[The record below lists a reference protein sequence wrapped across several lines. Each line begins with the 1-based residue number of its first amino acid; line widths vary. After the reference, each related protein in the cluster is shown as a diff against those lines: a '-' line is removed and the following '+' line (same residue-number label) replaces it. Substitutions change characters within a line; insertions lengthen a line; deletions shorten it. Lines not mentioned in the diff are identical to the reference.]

1 MSDTPGAAPGGRS
14 TRLALVGCTASG
26 KSSVALDVATELG
39 DLEIVTVDSMQVY
52 RGMDIGTAKP
62 TPAEQRAVPHHLLAA
77 ANYAVEWHSYP
88 MPHSVCPEEVAHI
101 ATWLRKVL

>member
-1 MSDTPGAAPGGRS
+1 MAHGAYDP
-14 TRLALVGCTASG
+14 V
-26 KSSVALDVATELG
+26 VPPILG
-39 DLEIVTVDSMQVY
+39 DET
-52 RGMDIGTAKP
+52 
-62 TPAEQRAVPHHLLAA
+62 HHLLAA